1 MNDNHSDKELV
12 YRQRWLEPSFDAAI
26 HDFPVVV
33 LTGARQVGKSTLL
46 QQAESVK
53 SWRYITLDDYDIRR
67 QADSDPHAL
76 WAGTDRI
83 VIDEVQHSPRLLS
96 AVKMAVDDKR
106 GKVKFVLSGSANLLL
121 MRRVSETLAG
131 RAVYFTLY
139 PMTVGETGGRPSVEI
154 LNLLFKGEAP
164 AGGGIKKESKEDHF
178 QTIVRGFMPPLL
190 SLASS
195 SSVARWWQGYIATY
209 LERDLRE
216 ISQIDSLVDFR
227 RVMEALALRSG
238 QMLNQTEV
246 SRDTG
251 ISQPT
256 IHRYI
261 NLLETTC
268 LAERLP
274 AFSINRT
281 KRLIKAPK
289 FYWLDSGL
297 ASHLSG
303 LFDYES
309 LHKSKQIGALFE
321 TFILHHL
328 KALSE
333 LLVPAARVYY
343 WRTVTG
349 REVDFVI
356 EHGKRLLAIEVKL
369 SSTPKYSD
377 IEGLRL
383 FIQEYPETKLGV
395 LLYDGDEIRW
405 MDKKVV
411 ALPWRLITG

>member
-1 MNDNHSDKELV
+1 MNDNHSDNELV
-12 YRQRWLEPSFDAAI
+12 YKKRWLEPSFETAI

-53 SWRYITLDDYDIRR
+53 SWRYITLDDYEIRR
-67 QADSDPHAL
+67 QADSDPRAI
-76 WAGTDRI
+76 WAGTNRI
-83 VIDEVQHSPRLLS
+83 VIDEVQHSPKLLS
-96 AVKMAVDDKR
+96 AVKMAVDDKKS
-106 GKVKFVLSGSANLLL
+106 KVKFVLSGSANLLL
-121 MRRVSETLAG
+121 MRRVSESLAG

-139 PMTVGETGGRPSVEI
+139 PMTVGETKGKKPANI
-154 LNLLFKGEAP
+154 LELLFKGEVP
-164 AGGGIKKESKEDHF
+164 AEGGIKRESKEDHF
-178 QTIVRGFMPPLL
+178 HAVVRGFMPPLL

-195 SSVARWWQGYIATY
+195 NSVARWWQGYIATY

-216 ISQIDSLVDFR
+216 MSQIDSLVDFR

-238 QMLNQTEV
+238 QMLNQTEI

-303 LFDYES
+303 LYDTES
-309 LHKSKQIGALFE
+309 LQESKEKGALFE

-383 FIQEYPETKLGV
+383 FIQEYPETKLGI

>member
-1 MNDNHSDKELV
+1 MNDNHSSKELA

-26 HDFPVVV
+26 HGFPVVV

-67 QADSDPHAL
+67 QADTDPQAL

-96 AVKMAVDDKR
+96 AVKMAVDNKR
-106 GKVKFVLSGSANLLL
+106 SKVKFVLSGSANLLL

-139 PMTVGETGGRPSVEI
+139 PMTVGETEGRPNADI
-154 LNLLFKGEAP
+154 LNLLFKGEVP
-164 AGGGIKKESKEDHF
+164 AEGRIKKESKEDHF
-178 QTIVRGFMPPLL
+178 KTIVRGFMPPLL
-190 SLASS
+190 SLTSS

-227 RVMEALALRSG
+227 KVMEALALRSG

-274 AFSINRT
+274 AFSVNRT

-303 LFDYES
+303 LFDYGS
-309 LHKSKQIGALFE
+309 LHKSKEKGALFE

-333 LLVPAARVYY
+333 PLVPAARVYY

-349 REVDFVI
+349 REVDFVM
-356 EHGKRLLAIEVKL
+356 EHGKRLLAIEIKL
-369 SSTPKYSD
+369 SSTPRYSD
-377 IEGLRL
+377 IEALRL
-383 FIQEYPETKLGV
+383 FIQEYPETKLGI
-395 LLYDGDEIRW
+395 LLCDGDEIRW

-411 ALPWRLITG
+411 ALPWRLIAG

>member
-1 MNDNHSDKELV
+1 MNDNHSSNELI
-12 YRQRWLEPSFDAAI
+12 YRQRWLEPSFEAAVN
-26 HDFPVVV
+26 DFPVVV

-46 QQAESVK
+46 QEAESVK
-53 SWRYITLDDYDIRR
+53 SWRYITLDDYGIRR
-67 QADSDPHAL
+67 QADADPHAL

-83 VIDEVQHSPRLLS
+83 VIDEVQHSPKLLS
-96 AVKMAVDDKR
+96 AVKMAVDNK
-106 GKVKFVLSGSANLLL
+106 KNKMKFVLSGSANLLL
-121 MRRVSETLAG
+121 MRRVSESLAG

-139 PMTVGETGGRPSVEI
+139 PMTVGETEGKSSADI
-154 LNLLFKGEAP
+154 LNMLFKGEVP
-164 AGGGIKKESKEDHF
+164 DKGCKKKEDREDHF
-178 QTIVRGFMPPLL
+178 QTIGRGFMPPLL
-190 SLASS
+190 SLTSS
-195 SSVARWWQGYIATY
+195 NSVARWWQGYIATY

-227 RVMEALALRSG
+227 KVMEALALRSG

-303 LFDYES
+303 LYDPES
-309 LHKSKQIGALFE
+309 LQESKEKGALFE

-333 LLVPAARVYY
+333 LIAPAARVYY

-349 REVDFVI
+349 LEVDFVL

-369 SSTPKYSD
+369 SSTPRYSD

-383 FIQEYPETKLGV
+383 FIQEYPETKLGI

-405 MDKKVV
+405 MDKKIV
-411 ALPWRLITG
+411 ALPWRLVTG

>member
-1 MNDNHSDKELV
+1 MIYK
-12 YRQRWLEPSFDAAI
+12 RRWLEPSFEAAV

-46 QQAESVK
+46 QQAESVRN
-53 SWRYITLDDYDIRR
+53 WRYITLDDYDIRR
-67 QADSDPHAL
+67 QADADPHAL
-76 WAGTDRI
+76 WAGTDRL
-83 VIDEVQHSPRLLS
+83 VIDEVQHSPKLLS
-96 AVKMAVDDKR
+96 ALKMAVDDKR
-106 GKVKFVLSGSANLLL
+106 RKLKFVLSGSANLLL
-121 MRRVSETLAG
+121 MGRVSESLAG
-131 RAVYFTLY
+131 RAVYFTLF
-139 PMTVGETGGRPSVEI
+139 PMTLGETEGRPSTDI

-164 AGGGIKKESKEDHF
+164 AEGMVKWEKKDDYF
-178 QTIVRGFMPPLL
+178 QAIVRGFMPPLL
-190 SLASS
+190 SLTTAN
-195 SSVARWWQGYIATY
+195 SVSRWWQGYIATY

-216 ISQIDSLVDFR
+216 VSQIDSLVDFR
-227 RVMEALALRSG
+227 KVMEALALRSG

-251 ISQPT
+251 VSQPT

-268 LAERLP
+268 LAGRLP
-274 AFSINRT
+274 AFSVNRT

-303 LFDYES
+303 LYDVETLRES
-309 LHKSKQIGALFE
+309 KEKGALFE

-333 LLVPAARVYY
+333 LMVPASRLYY
-343 WRTVTG
+343 WRTTTG
-349 REVDFVI
+349 KEVDFVL
-356 EHGKRLLAIEVKL
+356 EHGKKLLAIEVKL
-369 SSTPKYSD
+369 SSTPQYSD
-377 IEGLRL
+377 TEGLRL
-383 FIQEYPETKLGV
+383 FIQEYPETRLGI

-405 MDKKVV
+405 MDKKIV
-411 ALPWRLITG
+411 ALPWRLIAGWLEKA